1 MGHNKIISILVAVVV
16 VCALPTAVLTAGS
29 LPFTGVEI
37 PDGTHQAVVVRAIGD
52 TDAVLSCWDK
62 TDSRWNLHMADV
74 AAVLGRSGLVPPER
88 KAEGDGATPGG
99 VYDLRIVF
107 GYAPRYDTKMPYI
120 PLTDRHYWIDDP
132 SHEEYN
138 RLVEGRPSAASYEV
152 MRRQD
157 HMYQLGVI
165 IEYNTDLVVA
175 GKGSAIFLHVW
186 RRPGV
191 PTTGCVALSAE
202 NLARIVTWL
211 DPRQQPVI
219 ILKGQ

>member
-120 PLTDRHYWIDDP
+120 PLTDRHY
-132 SHEEYN
+132 
-138 RLVEGRPSAASYEV
+138 
-152 MRRQD
+152 
-157 HMYQLGVI
+157 
-165 IEYNTDLVVA
+165 
-175 GKGSAIFLHVW
+175 
-186 RRPGV
+186 
-191 PTTGCVALSAE
+191 
-202 NLARIVTWL
+202 
-211 DPRQQPVI
+211 
-219 ILKGQ
+219 